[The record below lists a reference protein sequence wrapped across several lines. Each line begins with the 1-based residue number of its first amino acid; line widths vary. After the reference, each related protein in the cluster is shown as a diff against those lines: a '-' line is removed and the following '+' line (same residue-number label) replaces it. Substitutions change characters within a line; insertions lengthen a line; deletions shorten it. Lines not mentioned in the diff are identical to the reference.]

1 MLCAQAGYTLET
13 VLSVSPAGGVNR
25 AMEEWG
31 DVLLAAYGKERYAY
45 RRDLAVRQLGY
56 STDNG
61 GKRTRSA
68 RAFLV
73 LSLLA
78 RPAFYYYKT
87 EANKTSEQ
95 TLIDV
100 QKNAEAQ
107 GVPYSYVLLD
117 SWW

>member
-45 RRDLAVRQLGY
+45 RRDLAVRQLGF

-61 GKRTRSA
+61 GKRSNGS
-68 RAFLV
+68 RALRERFLC
-73 LSLLA
+73 
-78 RPAFYYYKT
+78 
-87 EANKTSEQ
+87 
-95 TLIDV
+95 
-100 QKNAEAQ
+100 
-107 GVPYSYVLLD
+107 
-117 SWW
+117 

>member
-1 MLCAQAGYTLET
+1 
-13 VLSVSPAGGVNR
+13 
-25 AMEEWG
+25 
-31 DVLLAAYGKERYAY
+31 
-45 RRDLAVRQLGY
+45 
-56 STDNG
+56 
-61 GKRTRSA
+61 
-68 RAFLV
+68 V

>member
-1 MLCAQAGYTLET
+1 M
-13 VLSVSPAGGVNR
+13 
-25 AMEEWG
+25 
-31 DVLLAAYGKERYAY
+31 
-45 RRDLAVRQLGY
+45 
-56 STDNG
+56 
-61 GKRTRSA
+61 
-68 RAFLV
+68 

-117 SWW
+117 SWWYYKGPGAGVTLWVLPLLSLARQHEADLNSAQSYIAEDADGRRFGNVPVAYPARRRLRRRLQGL